1 MNRCP
6 WSEHPEL
13 MEYHDTEWGVPVHDE
28 RVHFEFLILESAQ
41 AGLSWLTIMRKREG
55 YRRAF
60 ADFDPERVAR
70 FDGAKIDELMQDSG
84 IIRNRRK
91 IESAVKNARLF
102 MDLQEEYGS
111 FSSYLWGFVDGRP
124 VVGKWERQEEVPA
137 STPLSEGISRDL
149 KKRGFTFLG
158 PVIVYSHLQATG
170 IVNDHVTDCFRY
182 NEILNMYKD
191 QG

>member
-1 MNRCP
+1 MIA
-6 WSEHPEL
+6 
-13 MEYHDTEWGVPVHDE
+13 YHDTEWGVPVHDD

-55 YRRAF
+55 YLRAF
-60 ADFDPERVAR
+60 SGFDPEKVAGY
-70 FDGAKIDELMQDSG
+70 DELKIAELMQDTG

-91 IESAVKNARLF
+91 IEAAVRNARLF
-102 MDLQEEYGS
+102 MDLQKEYGS
-111 FSSYLWGFVDGRP
+111 FSDYLWGFVDGRP
-124 VVGKWERQEEVPA
+124 VVGKWERQEDVPA
-137 STPLSEGISRDL
+137 STPISERISKDL

-170 IVNDHVTDCFRY
+170 IVNDHITGCFRFQ
-182 NEILNMYKD
+182 EICSSYSD

>member
-1 MNRCP
+1 
-6 WSEHPEL
+6 
-13 MEYHDTEWGVPVHDE
+13 MEYHDSEWGVPVHDD
-28 RVHFEFLILESAQ
+28 RIHFEFLILESAQ
-41 AGLSWLTIMRKREG
+41 AGLSWLTITRKREG

-60 ADFDPERVAR
+60 SDFDPEKVVRYDR
-70 FDGAKIDELMQDSG
+70 AKIEALMQNPE

-102 MDLQEEYGS
+102 MDLQAEYGS

-124 VVGKWERQEEVPA
+124 VVGEWERQEDVPA
-137 STPLSEGISRDL
+137 STPLSERISKDL
-149 KKRGFTFLG
+149 KERGFTFLG

-170 IVNDHVTDCFRY
+170 VVNDHVTDCFRFR
-182 NEILNMYKD
+182 EICGSYSD